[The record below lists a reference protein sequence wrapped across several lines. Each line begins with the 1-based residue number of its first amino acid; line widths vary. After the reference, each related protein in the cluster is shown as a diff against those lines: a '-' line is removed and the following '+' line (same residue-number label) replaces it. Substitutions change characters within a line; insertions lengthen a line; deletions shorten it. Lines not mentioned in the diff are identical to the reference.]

1 MIRTFFLLCILL
13 FPFSVKSDE
22 KNKIIEKFKTI
33 DNLSFDFNQT
43 IKGKSDHGSCVI
55 KYPKK
60 IYCAYKRK
68 NNKIMVSNGKSLVIK
83 NDNNQR
89 YFYPLKSTPF
99 ELLLDKNFILNEIKK
114 KKIKSIDEKY
124 YYFTIS
130 NHDYEINVFF
140 DQKNYNLIGWQ
151 TEDIYQ
157 NLIVTFIY
165 DLKTNIKISKK
176 LFVLPSRN

>member
-60 IYCAYKRK
+60 YTVLIKE
-68 NNKIMVSNGKSLVIK
+68 KIIK
-83 NDNNQR
+83 LW
-89 YFYPLKSTPF
+89 YLM
-99 ELLLDKNFILNEIKK
+99 E
-114 KKIKSIDEKY
+114 
-124 YYFTIS
+124 
-130 NHDYEINVFF
+130 
-140 DQKNYNLIGWQ
+140 NLW
-151 TEDIYQ
+151 
-157 NLIVTFIY
+157 
-165 DLKTNIKISKK
+165 
-176 LFVLPSRN
+176 